1 MLKRILIILILLSS
15 LSGVVASQEEDDIPD
30 DEETTVVEAQD
41 FVAVVEVESAFV
53 RLFPDFE
60 AEPVASIFELDVLE
74 AVGRNLDGTWFEVR
88 RPGRMTNLGWV
99 FGEMIDWDFRPE
111 FLPLRDISTGV
122 LGAMPLAEDTGF
134 AAFIVEGVALRNN
147 PFLLG
152 STRITN
158 IPPNVTIPVLER
170 NQDGSWLHVNYLGYD
185 GWIIGFTA
193 RDIPNLLDIPL
204 APNLPPLQ
212 TPEVI
217 IIPPE
222 IQLAQVERLRVYLN
236 ERLDLARGFE
246 SFWWGVFRGEVMPC
260 DAPPPIPVYVVTDQ
274 DVRELPELDRY
285 LPQITRGVSLLN
297 STISPL
303 NDCGIVTPDE
313 VRDARDDAI
322 NARIIFEANLERL
335 DNLEENVIQ

>member
-1 MLKRILIILILLSS
+1 MIKRILTVFLLLCCVSTITF
-15 LSGVVASQEEDDIPD
+15 AQEEDETQSED
-30 DEETTVVEAQD
+30 ETTIEAELN
-41 FVAVVEVESAFV
+41 FEAIVEVESAFV
-53 RLFPDFE
+53 RVLPDFE
-60 AEPVASIFELDVLE
+60 AEPVASVFELDRLE

-88 RPGRMTNLGWV
+88 RPGRMTNLGWI
-99 FGEMIDWDFRPE
+99 FEEMIDWEFRPE

-122 LGAMPLAEDTGF
+122 IGESPLTEDSGF
-134 AAFIVEGVALRNN
+134 AAFIVEGVALRDN

-170 NQDGSWLHVNYLGYD
+170 NQDGSWLHINYLGYD

-193 RDIPNLLDIPL
+193 RDIPNLLEIPL
-204 APNLPPLQ
+204 APNLPPLE
-212 TPEVI
+212 TPEVV

-236 ERLDLARGFE
+236 ERLSLARGLE

-260 DAPPPIPVYVVTDQ
+260 DAPPPIPVYAVTDQ

-285 LPQITRGVSLLN
+285 LPQITRGVELLN
-297 STISPL
+297 TAIAPL
-303 NDCGIVTPDE
+303 LNCGIVTPDE
-313 VRDARDDAI
+313 VRVARDSAI

-335 DNLEENVIQ
+335 ALLEENVIQ